1 MGKLIKW
8 IVRSD
13 QPFSIVDDEDLG
25 DLLSYLKR
33 DVLINSRTL
42 MRRLEEIYV
51 QKRDELRDKLNRF
64 RSKYSITSAVWTA
77 KNQESFF
84 GFTIHCKM
92 QEGLLAFKHLKGDHD
107 GLSLSKAMIEVLEE
121 LGIADR
127 LLGVTADNAS
137 NNTTMMSYLETY
149 YNEKYPN
156 AGFSVDW
163 NQWNVQTQQQ
173 W

>member
-1 MGKLIKW
+1 MQGPFDENIFMGKLIKW

-33 DVLINSRTL
+33 DVLINSRRTL

-64 RSKYSITSAVWTA
+64 RSKYSITCDVWTA

-84 GFTIHCKM
+84 GFTIHYVDDAWKM
-92 QEGLLAFKHLKGDHD
+92 QEGLLLNRG
-107 GLSLSKAMIEVLEE
+107 S
-121 LGIADR
+121 
-127 LLGVTADNAS
+127 
-137 NNTTMMSYLETY
+137 
-149 YNEKYPN
+149 
-156 AGFSVDW
+156 
-163 NQWNVQTQQQ
+163 
-173 W
+173 